1 LIAEVLI
8 TESDVDAV
16 MKRVLERSQES
27 IKEEYSK
34 AIHSNRS
41 DNLYK
46 EVLLACALADTDP
59 EGRGALR
66 AFGSVQ
72 AAIEYLGQACKN

>member
-1 LIAEVLI
+1 
-8 TESDVDAV
+8 

-27 IKEEYSK
+27 IKKEYSK

-59 EGRGALR
+59 EGRGTFAPL
-66 AFGSVQ
+66 AVYKPL
-72 AAIEYLGQACKN
+72 EYLGQACKN

>member
-8 TESDVDAV
+8 TESDVDAA

-59 EGRGALR
+59 EGRGTFAPL
-66 AFGSVQ
+66 AVYKPL
-72 AAIEYLGQACKN
+72 EYLGQACKN